1 MTAWPQSLVLVRHGE
16 SQGNI
21 ANARAYDAGADRLD
35 ISVNDP
41 SVELS
46 DLGVRQARALGARFG
61 QLPSDESPTV
71 VLESSYVRAR
81 QTADHVVAAA
91 GWKDVERITD
101 ERLRDREQGILD
113 RLTGRGVRA
122 TFPDEADRRDYLGKF
137 WYRPPG
143 GESWADVALRIRAAL
158 LDMRLD
164 RPDDRVLVIT
174 HDVPILLMRY
184 VIEQMTTDE
193 VTALSRQIV
202 NCGMTTYDRGSDGR
216 LHLTSYN
223 DGTPVDQDPS
233 AEATAHE

>member
-1 MTAWPQSLVLVRHGE
+1 LVLVRHGE
-16 SQGNI
+16 SQGNL
-21 ANARAYDAGADRLD
+21 ANAHAYDTGADRLD

-46 DLGVRQARALGARFG
+46 DLGVRQAQALGARLG
-61 QLPSDESPTV
+61 QLPSDERPTV

-91 GWKDVERITD
+91 GWTSIERISD

-122 TFPDEADRRDYLGKF
+122 AFPDEADRRDYLGKF

-143 GESWADVALRIRAAL
+143 GESWADVAQRIRAAL
-158 LDMRLD
+158 RDMRLD
-164 RPDDRVLVIT
+164 HADERILVVT

-184 VIEQMTTDE
+184 VIEQMTTEE

-202 NCGMTTYDRGSDGR
+202 NCGLTTYHRGADGR
-216 LHLTSYN
+216 LGLSTYN
-223 DGTPVDQDPS
+223 DATPVTEDES